1 MRDYSFE
8 ALVDVTGAELSALT
22 QDERGRINRA
32 LKQLRELQPDDYL
45 LADQI
50 HARAQLWHE
59 LYPEIAL
66 TPQALTG
73 VWSSIEEKVGQL
85 RKAQVK
91 TVNAPMRLEA
101 CETCD
106 GDKMVLV
113 ATRTSANE
121 RSGFEEYAPCP
132 DCNSSA
138 DADFWRSNGTRF
150 LVPDPGRVR
159 EMMNG

>member
-45 LADQI
+45 LSDLI
-50 HARAQLWHE
+50 HVKAKAWKE

-73 VWSSIEEKVGQL
+73 VWSSVEEKAAEV
-85 RKAQVK
+85 RRAQRAI
-91 TVNAPMRLEA
+91 APVVVA
-101 CETCD
+101 ASKCETCS
-106 GDKMVLV
+106 GNKMVFCG
-113 ATRTSANE
+113 TRE
-121 RSGFEEYAPCP
+121 GHELWAPCP
-132 DCNSSA
+132 DCNREA
-138 DADFWRSNGTRF
+138 DAGFWRVDGSRF
-150 LVPDPGRVR
+150 STPDAGRVR
-159 EMMNG
+159 EMMSG